1 MVRDLVENAIQ
12 IVEKQQ
18 YSRVYAQALKK
29 ANQRLVKV
37 LVPGI
42 KKEQKQAGGNQ
53 FEQMMNMFNLAQQ
66 QQEAQE
72 ELAEDIRTNRRTIW

>member
-42 KKEQKQAGGNQ
+42 KKNKNRLAVI
-53 FEQMMNMFNLAQQ
+53 NL
-66 QQEAQE
+66 
-72 ELAEDIRTNRRTIW
+72 NK